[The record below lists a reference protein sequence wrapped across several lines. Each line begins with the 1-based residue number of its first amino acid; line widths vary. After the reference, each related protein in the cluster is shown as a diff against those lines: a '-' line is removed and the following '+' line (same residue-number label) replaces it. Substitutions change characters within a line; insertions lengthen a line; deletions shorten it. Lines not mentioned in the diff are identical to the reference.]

1 MEQPRKMSTKQISDE
16 LDTLSQIFRDWRDG
30 IGTAPN
36 PLMVLRHEDL
46 EDEMLRRQ
54 NAGRAT

>member
-16 LDTLSQIFRDWRDG
+16 LDVLAQIERDWRDG
-30 IGTAPN
+30 LCAAPN
-36 PLMVLRHEDL
+36 PLMVLRYEDL
-46 EDEMLRRQ
+46 EAEMALRV